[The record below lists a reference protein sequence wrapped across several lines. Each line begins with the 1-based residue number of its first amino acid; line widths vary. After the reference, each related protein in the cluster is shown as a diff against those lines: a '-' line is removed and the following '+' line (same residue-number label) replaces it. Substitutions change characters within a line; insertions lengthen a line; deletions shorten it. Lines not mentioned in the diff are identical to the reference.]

1 MVQSSVHTGVIKQ
14 RPATETTGT
23 EAPLKKRPASQS
35 SSLNVVPGAGETLIK
50 LTLTTVGHVNLPK
63 ELDVLAGT
71 TVSEA
76 VIQIAE
82 LFGTDVNKI
91 KVSDRKVKMRCSI
104 KGWAMGVPWL
114 ADDATHIFEEHDVL
128 VRPWQIGG

>member
-1 MVQSSVHTGVIKQ
+1 MNVIPGTGK
-14 RPATETTGT
+14 TF
-23 EAPLKKRPASQS
+23 
-35 SSLNVVPGAGETLIK
+35 IK
-50 LTLTTVGHVNLPK
+50 LTLTTVGTFDLPK

-82 LFGTDVNKI
+82 LFRTDVNTI
-91 KVSDRKVKMRCSI
+91 KVSDRKVKMRCII
-104 KGWAMGVPWL
+104 KGWVMGVPWL
-114 ADDATHIFEEHDVL
+114 ADDATQIFEDHDVL